1 MNFLRRSGPQMALA
15 RASKLA
21 AGSAPCATRTYLAV
35 PTSSFRTAQPPI
47 QSSFRAFSSVTED
60 SWAAERLGV
69 VGEKVAPGTGMPRE
83 VPEGLVNEPTAK
95 TTKLAQDI
103 LELNMLEVN
112 QLMRVIQRRL
122 ELPNEFMYGN
132 MGGEGSSLPAGGGG
146 SAGGAAEPVVVVVK
160 DAFDIKLTEFDPKSK
175 IKVIKEVRAI
185 TGLGLKE
192 AKEMVE
198 GAPIVVKQG
207 LKKDEAEK
215 LIAVLLAAGGKCEL
229 V

>member
-1 MNFLRRSGPQMALA
+1 
-15 RASKLA
+15 
-21 AGSAPCATRTYLAV
+21 
-35 PTSSFRTAQPPI
+35 
-47 QSSFRAFSSVTED
+47 
-60 SWAAERLGV
+60 
-69 VGEKVAPGTGMPRE
+69 
-83 VPEGLVNEPTAK
+83 
-95 TTKLAQDI
+95 
-103 LELNMLEVN
+103 
-112 QLMRVIQRRL
+112 
-122 ELPNEFMYGN
+122 

>member
-112 QLMRVIQRRL
+112 QLMRVIQV
-122 ELPNEFMYGN
+122 
-132 MGGEGSSLPAGGGG
+132 SSLHCIAG
-146 SAGGAAEPVVVVVK
+146 
-160 DAFDIKLTEFDPKSK
+160 
-175 IKVIKEVRAI
+175 I
-185 TGLGLKE
+185 TCASPSQLPCRVTALRTSVSVYE
-192 AKEMVE
+192 E
-198 GAPIVVKQG
+198 Q
-207 LKKDEAEK
+207 
-215 LIAVLLAAGGKCEL
+215 
-229 V
+229 